1 MSPRPHFHRKRKTW
15 NLIIIIFIIFFFFY
29 KHLSQPCQLA
39 SSKRTII
46 AAKSLLTSFQ
56 TNQWGQTD
64 CKSAIL
70 PPPPVAENMTT
81 FIRAHLTWKTLMM
94 ISTTSNDC
102 SMHVCDWLSFAS
114 ISINPIHRIVVC
126 FVPCQFQPDGKQ
138 RKSTNW
144 CWNPKREENKQK
156 FFYFIQ
162 SQEISW
168 YDTRL
173 HCKNTSRKQFGPVL
187 SLIILLS
194 QS

>member
-1 MSPRPHFHRKRKTW
+1 MSPRPRLHRKRKTW
-15 NLIIIIFIIFFFFY
+15 NLIIIIFYFY
-29 KHLSQPCQLA
+29 KHLSRLCQLA

-70 PPPPVAENMTT
+70 SPPPVAENMTT

-102 SMHVCDWLSFAS
+102 SMHVCDWLSLAF
-114 ISINPIHRIVVC
+114 ISINQIHRIVVC
-126 FVPCQFQPDGKQ
+126 FSPVNFNLMVNKK
-138 RKSTNW
+138 KSANW

-162 SQEISW
+162 SQEM
-168 YDTRL
+168 
-173 HCKNTSRKQFGPVL
+173 
-187 SLIILLS
+187 SL
-194 QS
+194 